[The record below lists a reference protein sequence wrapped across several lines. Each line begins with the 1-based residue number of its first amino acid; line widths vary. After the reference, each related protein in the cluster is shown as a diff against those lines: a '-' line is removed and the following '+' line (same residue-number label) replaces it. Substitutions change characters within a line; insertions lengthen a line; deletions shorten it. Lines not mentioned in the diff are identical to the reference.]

1 MHLTRVGVDLGMP
14 AQGSVNR
21 EQEPG
26 RASAGVALRVV
37 IGVHDGGISGVN
49 TYAEHVAAAAAA
61 ASVDV
66 TLLATHAGLALTL
79 ERRLEGTGVRVVD
92 LGLKEATA
100 WQRRLERLSP
110 GYAARRLRAAIR
122 LGLPRLGHYDAAHAN
137 HPALAAA
144 LRPLADRVVVAAW
157 FHPHAPI
164 GRAVATWRHTGRRFP
179 RSAAMAAKGVLHYRN
194 DVRGY
199 RAADCAVAPTLVLTE
214 ELRRAGIPALHSPPP
229 CRVVGGGPRAERD
242 GDPTARLLICSG
254 DLAHPRKN
262 VALAIAAV
270 GLLAARGRPIALDLV
285 GRNAERLDAAL
296 DRLPHGVEVRRL
308 GSLPPSEVHAL
319 MRDADALLLPS
330 LFEEWGYVAVEAA
343 LQGTPV
349 VSLPVYP
356 FPEMLAG
363 RLGCC
368 AGGMGARAFADA
380 VDELLADPP
389 DRVQLAASAEERF
402 GLETV
407 GRRLRSIWEDPLV
420 RAAPLEE
427 RVTKPIGTAHPVG
440 NERTR

>member
-1 MHLTRVGVDLGMP
+1 M
-14 AQGSVNR
+14 SR
-21 EQEPG
+21 EQESVRSP
-26 RASAGVALRVV
+26 AGAPLRVV

-61 ASVDV
+61 ASVEV
-66 TLLATHAGLALTL
+66 TLLATHAALALTL
-79 ERRLEGTGVRVVD
+79 ERRLVGTGVRVVD
-92 LGLKEATA
+92 LGLDPPTA
-100 WQRRLERLSP
+100 WQRRRERLSP

-122 LGLPRLGHYDAAHAN
+122 LGLPRLGHYDVAHAN

-164 GRAVATWRHTGRRFP
+164 GRAVATWEHTGRRFP
-179 RSAAMAAKGVLHYRN
+179 RSVAMAVKGVLHYRN

-199 RAADCAVAPTLVLTE
+199 RAADCAVAPTLLLTE
-214 ELRRAGIPALHSPPP
+214 DLRRAGIPALHSPPP

-242 GDPTARLLICSG
+242 GDPASRLLVCSG

-285 GRNAERLDAAL
+285 GRNAGRLEAAL
-296 DRLPHGVEVRRL
+296 DRLPHDVEVRRL

-319 MRDADALLLPS
+319 MRDADAFLLPS

-363 RLGCC
+363 RLGRC
-368 AGGMGARAFADA
+368 ASGMDALAFADA
-380 VDELLADPP
+380 IDELLAAPP
-389 DRVQLAASAEERF
+389 DREQVAALAEERF
-402 GLETV
+402 GLATV
-407 GRRLRSIWEDPLV
+407 GRRLRCIWEGPLV
-420 RAAPLEE
+420 PAAPFAE
-427 RVTKPIGTAHPVG
+427 RVTMPIGTAHPVG